1 MAPLIGAMIP
11 VIGSLLDKL
20 IPDKEAA
27 AKAKQQL
34 AELEQQGALTELQT
48 VASII
53 VAEAKSESWL
63 TRSWRPIT
71 MLWMMAL
78 LTLWM
83 FGLSPPNVDPYIDS
97 FFRLLTVGIGGY
109 VVGRSGMQVAQAW
122 KNGKK

>member
-1 MAPLIGAMIP
+1 MAPLIAAAIP

-20 IPDKEAA
+20 IPDKQAA
-27 AKAKQQL
+27 DKAKL
-34 AELEQQGALTELQT
+34 ELLKLEAKGDLSELQT

-78 LTLWM
+78 LTTWFLGWA
-83 FGLSPPNVDPYIDS
+83 PPRVDPYIDE
-97 FFRLLTVGIGGY
+97 FLRLLTVGIGGY
-109 VVGRSGMQVAQAW
+109 VVGRSAMQVTQAW
-122 KNGKK
+122 KGGK